1 MTEENKTN
9 NQENMEM
16 VNDAMNAENSDSSE
30 NMTGSQGSK
39 AQKSGKKKK
48 LSKTSK
54 RKQPKENN
62 TEAKIVELEENL
74 AELNDKYLRLF
85 SEFDNYRKRTTRE
98 RLDLM
103 NTASEG
109 VVTELLPVL
118 DDFDRAFKT
127 IESTSQEGENN
138 VDGFKLIYQK
148 MKGILNKRG
157 LEPMKSIG
165 ETFDTDFHEALT
177 NIPAPSNDMKGKVVD
192 EIEKGYM
199 LKGKVI
205 RFAKVVVGQ

>member
-9 NQENMEM
+9 NQEDMEM
-16 VNDAMNAENSDSSE
+16 VNDAMNDGNKDSDK
-30 NMTGSQGSK
+30 NMTGSQDSDS
-39 AQKSGKKKK
+39 QKSEKKKK
-48 LSKTSK
+48 SSKTSK
-54 RKQPKENN
+54 RKLSKEKIA
-62 TEAKIVELEENL
+62 EAKIDELEDNL
-74 AELNDKYLRLF
+74 AVLNDKYLRLF
-85 SEFDNYRKRTTRE
+85 SEFDNYRKRTTKE

-109 VVTELLPVL
+109 VIIELLTVL

-127 IESTSQEGENN
+127 IESFKGSGKNDL
-138 VDGFKLIYQK
+138 DGFKLIYNK
-148 MKGILNKRG
+148 MKGILDKKG

-165 ETFDTDFHEALT
+165 ETFDTDFHEAVT
-177 NIPAPSNDMKGKVVD
+177 NIPAPSDEMKGKVVD